1 MLSISGCCF
10 FFLKITV
17 YAAYLY
23 DAVMLWARAAD
34 NVTRSGGSITDG
46 KTIISKLLGI
56 YYESMSLF
64 LCI

>member
-1 MLSISGCCF
+1 
-10 FFLKITV
+10 
-17 YAAYLY
+17 
-23 DAVMLWARAAD
+23 MLWARAAD